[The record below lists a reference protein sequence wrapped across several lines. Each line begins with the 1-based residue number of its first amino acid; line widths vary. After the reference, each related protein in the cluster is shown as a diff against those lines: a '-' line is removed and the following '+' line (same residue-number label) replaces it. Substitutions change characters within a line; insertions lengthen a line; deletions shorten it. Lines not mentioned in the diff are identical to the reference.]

1 MANAFGGFLHTSP
14 LSNLTSSTS
23 RPPDPHA
30 ALASNCIRDHLGP
43 IAQTVADALHS
54 RGPSTLAE
62 LISAIR
68 VRCLRDWNSERGRLV
83 DGLNSRVAVVDGGD
97 SGNVNGNGNDDDD
110 DDDDD
115 GDGAPHHRRTP
126 RDVGGRASMN
136 KARGSE
142 SAGYVTDTSHVR
154 SALVAL
160 LHHSLVK
167 VYGGGGGKGGDDDD
181 DDDDGTATARRRKPD
196 PTSPSTHY
204 TYAFLPEKARLLMRH
219 SRYVMHARDA
229 LGEEA
234 SEVVECLL
242 LGGRMTAED
251 AIWGAHESA
260 RRRRAQQS
268 NDGGDGGGEGIIDI
282 DDGGEGGGDDEA
294 LLRSIA
300 LTFCKLVEGGY
311 VEMVRPIATNRE
323 LEGMRK
329 GNEQRTPDDGIRGG
343 EYEFGMGEDG
353 TIVVGEGGGNDK
365 KKRPTARGGGGTTSD
380 RPTKKQRV
388 SVRPDGHA
396 SNGGIDDDGGKE
408 KKGRDD
414 DDDDNPHPRILSLLS
429 SYRKL
434 VPPGSVYRANAPMFH
449 ASLRA
454 SAMGRL
460 VSEMYPDEGGC
471 VGGATDKAGGGGGD
485 GGDAMRH
492 AAGAVVKAALTYAA
506 RQEHAP
512 LDRILGI
519 NESEEERH
527 NRMAEWGTFAP
538 PDIVPH
544 LPPEIVVSL
553 QSQMGGL
560 NQNLSALLL
569 RMSKLRYPPVLIEVE
584 DAIGHPRGGKFE
596 VCTRQLLCR
605 VRDRIQ
611 HRVLSSHHGLVAARV
626 VSVLRNRGHA
636 ESDVVAEDAM
646 VPAREARE
654 VLHRLHRDRYVDLF
668 DMHVTKTHNTGTAIF
683 LWDVMP
689 SRLSKAVFDNV
700 CTALLNLRLRR
711 QHEVEVGKDWMD
723 RVKESGATEE
733 NFHEADMRKFRKFC
747 MGLDRLDRVV
757 MSLDETLMFFKD
769 F

>member
-97 SGNVNGNGNDDDD
+97 NGNVNGNGNDDDD
-110 DDDDD
+110 DDDG

-268 NDGGDGGGEGIIDI
+268 TDGGDGGGEGIIDI
-282 DDGGEGGGDDEA
+282 DDGGEGGG
-294 LLRSIA
+294 
-300 LTFCKLVEGGY
+300 
-311 VEMVRPIATNRE
+311 
-323 LEGMRK
+323 
-329 GNEQRTPDDGIRGG
+329 
-343 EYEFGMGEDG
+343 
-353 TIVVGEGGGNDK
+353 
-365 KKRPTARGGGGTTSD
+365 
-380 RPTKKQRV
+380 
-388 SVRPDGHA
+388 
-396 SNGGIDDDGGKE
+396 
-408 KKGRDD
+408 
-414 DDDDNPHPRILSLLS
+414 
-429 SYRKL
+429 
-434 VPPGSVYRANAPMFH
+434 
-449 ASLRA
+449 
-454 SAMGRL
+454 
-460 VSEMYPDEGGC
+460 
-471 VGGATDKAGGGGGD
+471 
-485 GGDAMRH
+485 
-492 AAGAVVKAALTYAA
+492 
-506 RQEHAP
+506 
-512 LDRILGI
+512 
-519 NESEEERH
+519 
-527 NRMAEWGTFAP
+527 
-538 PDIVPH
+538 
-544 LPPEIVVSL
+544 
-553 QSQMGGL
+553 
-560 NQNLSALLL
+560 
-569 RMSKLRYPPVLIEVE
+569 
-584 DAIGHPRGGKFE
+584 
-596 VCTRQLLCR
+596 
-605 VRDRIQ
+605 
-611 HRVLSSHHGLVAARV
+611 
-626 VSVLRNRGHA
+626 
-636 ESDVVAEDAM
+636 
-646 VPAREARE
+646 
-654 VLHRLHRDRYVDLF
+654 
-668 DMHVTKTHNTGTAIF
+668 
-683 LWDVMP
+683 
-689 SRLSKAVFDNV
+689 
-700 CTALLNLRLRR
+700 
-711 QHEVEVGKDWMD
+711 
-723 RVKESGATEE
+723 
-733 NFHEADMRKFRKFC
+733 
-747 MGLDRLDRVV
+747 
-757 MSLDETLMFFKD
+757 
-769 F
+769 